1 MNWYDLKENA
11 HELVFKTVHNI
22 RTKQSNRDEQNLR
35 NLRLFGGMF
44 TSNDP
49 VMALKNDRL
58 TFNIVRSVCSTLT
71 SKICKNRPRPMNLT
85 DEGDWPL
92 QQKAE
97 KRNRF
102 TMGMFYQAKT
112 YQVTKEA
119 LLCSTVLDAGFVKVY
134 SQDGEIKNRNVLT
147 FDLLCDEREALYGNP
162 KSIYET
168 RLVDRGLLKELFPEH
183 KEKIDQVNGAKDTT
197 GLVTDN
203 TDTDLVLLVEAFKLG
218 NGEAKGKHFLGI
230 ENCTFVMEEWN
241 RKRFPY
247 AKILFEK
254 NITGF
259 YGKGA
264 ADIVTPHQV
273 EINRTLKR
281 ISNALHLVASP
292 KVLYDFQSKIVK
304 SHFNNDVGAMIGY
317 IGNPPQFIMP
327 QAVGQ
332 ELFTHLQTLIAQAYA
347 EVGISSLTAT
357 SQKPA
362 GLNSGKA
369 LREYNDIETERFAD
383 FAQGWEQ
390 LHLDVAELM
399 FDEIEN
405 MEEHGQKL
413 KVVASDG
420 KRVEAISYSEVK
432 LPKNCFQ
439 MATYPTSLLPKT
451 PAGAL
456 EYTAELVDRQM
467 LSPEEA
473 MKLLDFP
480 DVRSITSLK
489 TSALDDI
496 MATIAMIL
504 EKGDYVPPEPYQD
517 LQLGV
522 KYMQSA
528 YLKYKWKKIPEDRLD
543 MFLQWINDA
552 GDLLKA
558 SMNQGAENDAGMT
571 ASDTLAPQ
579 EDMPIDPMMAGMTDE
594 AAMLGMEEQAVLN
607 PEELVV

>member
-1 MNWYDLKENA
+1 MNWYDNKLNP
-11 HELVFKTVHNI
+11 HETVFKVVNNI
-22 RTKQSNRDEQNLR
+22 RSKQSNRDEMNLR
-35 NLRLFGGMF
+35 DLRLFGGNF
-44 TSNDP
+44 QSNDP
-49 VMALKNDRL
+49 VMALKNEKL

-112 YQVTKEA
+112 YQVAKEA

-134 SQDGEIKNRNVLT
+134 SQDGEIKNRNVLS

-162 KSIYET
+162 KSLYET
-168 RLVDRGLLKELFPEH
+168 RLVDRGLLKEMFPEH
-183 KEKIDQVNGAKDTT
+183 SDEIDKCNGAKDST

-203 TDTDLVLLVEAFKLG
+203 LDTDLILLVEAFKLG
-218 NGEAKGKHFLGI
+218 YGNQPGKHFLGI
-230 ENCTFVMEEWN
+230 ENCTFVFEDWK

-247 AKILFEK
+247 AKITFER
-254 NITGF
+254 NITGY
-259 YGKGA
+259 YGKSA
-264 ADIVTPHQV
+264 ASIVTPHQL

-281 ISNALHLVASP
+281 ISSALHLVASP

-304 SHFNNDVGAMIGY
+304 AHFNNDVGAMIGY
-317 IGNPPQFIMP
+317 LGTPPQFIMP
-327 QAVGQ
+327 QAVGP
-332 ELFTHLQTLIAQAYA
+332 ELFNHLQTLIQQAYA

-390 LHLDVAELM
+390 LHLDISELM
-399 FDEIEN
+399 FDEIET
-405 MEEHGQKL
+405 MEENGEKL
-413 KVVASDG
+413 RVVASDG
-420 KRVEAISYSEVK
+420 KRVEAISYNEVK
-432 LPKNCFQ
+432 MPKNTFQ
-439 MATYPTSLLPKT
+439 QATYPTSLLPKT

-480 DVRSITSLK
+480 DVKSLTSLK

-517 LQLGV
+517 LQLGI

-552 GDLLKA
+552 GDLLKG
-558 SMNQGAENDAGMT
+558 SMGQGEPEMT
-571 ASDTLAPQ
+571 ATDVTVPQ
-579 EDMPIDPMMAGMTDE
+579 EEMPVDPMMASATDE